1 MKIHHIGYLV
11 PSIEISVAQ
20 FQKIG
25 YKIISPCIFDE
36 GRKIFIQ
43 FLQNTETY
51 PQNNGGVLELVM
63 PAGDCTLFPPRL
75 LKLGTMP
82 YHICYECQEIE
93 KTISELCDTGF
104 ILIRELSP
112 APAIENRRVAFLYGE
127 GVGQI
132 ELLEG
137 ENF

>member
-51 PQNNGGVLELVM
+51 STARGG
-63 PAGDCTLFPPRL
+63 
-75 LKLGTMP
+75 
-82 YHICYECQEIE
+82 YW
-93 KTISELCDTGF
+93 
-104 ILIRELSP
+104 
-112 APAIENRRVAFLYGE
+112 NW
-127 GVGQI
+127 
-132 ELLEG
+132 
-137 ENF
+137 